1 MTIEITLT
9 DIICRFVAGI
19 SVILCIILYFYDR
32 HKMDKWLKENSK
44 DENNDSSCRID
55 MSEGEGE

>member
-1 MTIEITLT
+1 MKLEITLV

-32 HKMDKWLKENSK
+32 HKMAKWLKENSK
-44 DENNDSSCRID
+44 DENRKETENADT
-55 MSEGEGE
+55 